1 MKTCP
6 KCNAQLPDD
15 AAFCN
20 ECGASV
26 SAVKPNTA
34 APANNA
40 NNANPAPANASAG
53 NSSDANASD
62 STPAASNA
70 ASNAASTNT
79 ANNANAAS
87 NAAFNGDS
95 NNASG
100 NAAAAPNNTAD
111 ANANGA
117 PAGTEPVDIPFK
129 PFAKDGAAAE
139 ALKKLGPQKI
149 GIIAAAAVAVIAIL
163 IILISSLGA
172 YKKPINTLV
181 SLANKKSTNI
191 PAYVDCVAPSF
202 VSSSY
207 KSLLGTLKGGDAK
220 KELEETIKDAFDD
233 AWDELE
239 DEYGK
244 NWRISVEWKDAD
256 RLSNKKLDA
265 IRDRWEDIADT
276 LGKAELDDE
285 DTYESIADSLDDKY
299 DTELNTKQVAQIM
312 GKLADQFEN
321 AKITDGYEVDLKLS
335 IEGKDGHDT
344 TKMEGIYVIKVNGQW
359 IIDPTSG
366 AAGYDLSDLT
376 GLMRY
381 M

>member
-40 NNANPAPANASAG
+40 NNANPAPANTSAG
-53 NSSDANASD
+53 NSSDAKASD
-62 STPAASNA
+62 SAPAAANNASNA
-70 ASNAASTNT
+70 T
-79 ANNANAAS
+79 ANNAAANNAATA
-87 NAAFNGDS
+87 N
-95 NNASG
+95 
-100 NAAAAPNNTAD
+100 AAPNNAADTNTAANNA

-117 PAGTEPVDIPFK
+117 PTGTEPVDIPFQ
-129 PFAKDGAAAE
+129 PFAKDGDVAK
-139 ALKKLGPQKI
+139 ALNKLGPQKI

-244 NWRISVEWKDAD
+244 NWKISVEWKDAD

-265 IRDRWEDIADT
+265 IKDRWEDIADT

-321 AKITDGYEVDLKLS
+321 AKITDGYEVDLKLT

-344 TKMEGIYVIKVNGQW
+344 TKMDGIYVIKVNGQW

-366 AAGYDLSDLT
+366 AAGYDISDLT
-376 GLMRY
+376 RLMRY